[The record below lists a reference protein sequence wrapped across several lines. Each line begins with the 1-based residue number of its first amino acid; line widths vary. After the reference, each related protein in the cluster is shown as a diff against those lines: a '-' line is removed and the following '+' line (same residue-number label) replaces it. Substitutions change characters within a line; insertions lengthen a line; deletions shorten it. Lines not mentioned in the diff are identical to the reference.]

1 MPDKTYN
8 KAIINGTTYID
19 LSADTVVQNKVLDGY
34 TFHDKNGAILEG
46 SCTYD
51 ADTSDANATTS
62 DILTGKS
69 GYVNGAKVNGS
80 MTNNGSVTGTITTKD
95 QQYTIPT
102 GYHDGGGKVSV
113 STTEQNKI
121 IAGNIKSGVTI
132 LGIEGTYTGE
142 AITAQAKTA
151 TPTFSQQ
158 TILPDSNY
166 DYLSQVTVNA
176 IPVTESMT
184 TGTTGYT
191 ITVG

>member
-69 GYVNGAKVNGS
+69 GYVN
-80 MTNNGSVTGTITTKD
+80 
-95 QQYTIPT
+95 
-102 GYHDGGGKVSV
+102 
-113 STTEQNKI
+113 
-121 IAGNIKSGVTI
+121 
-132 LGIEGTYTGE
+132 
-142 AITAQAKTA
+142 
-151 TPTFSQQ
+151 
-158 TILPDSNY
+158 
-166 DYLSQVTVNA
+166 
-176 IPVTESMT
+176 
-184 TGTTGYT
+184 
-191 ITVG
+191 